1 MMRPMT
7 NHQAWFTAYP
17 PDVPHS
23 LAPYPKEPVF
33 ALLRNAAAGFPDRP
47 ALAFFGAH
55 MTYSKLLS
63 EVERFSAALAGLGVR
78 RGDRVGM
85 ILPNC
90 PEYVIAFFACQRLG
104 AVAVGNNPLYTE
116 RELRH
121 QIIDSGAKVMIVLDQ
136 IYHRFGEVRD
146 DSGVQEVIAVKLNH
160 YMPAPIKWLAP
171 LKFKRDARKHGTP
184 LPFVPAGHRVRW
196 WADVLKHAGPTPPEA
211 SIDDPATE
219 VAALVYTG
227 GTTGLSKGAMLSH
240 SNLVAN
246 ARQASA
252 WLNVVRQG
260 EDGIVA
266 ALPFF
271 HSFGTLVMDFAITKA
286 AKLILLPRFEIDM
299 ALKAMSKEK
308 PSLFPGV
315 PRMYIALNQDPRTPK
330 HDLASLKACISGA
343 APLPMAVAQRFE
355 QITGGARVV
364 EGYGLTECSPVT
376 HANPLVGERKEG
388 SIGLPLP
395 DTDVKLVDL
404 DEPDREVARG
414 ERGEMC
420 IKGPQVML
428 GYWNRPDESALVI
441 RDGWLHT
448 GDVAIMDEQGYF
460 SIVDRI
466 KDMILVSGFNVYPT
480 EVEAVLYQ
488 HPQIL
493 KCAVVGLP
501 DDTTGERVKAF
512 VVLKAGETTTPDEIV
527 AWCRAPGQGLTGY
540 RVPKEVELRDE
551 LPETLIGKVLRRV
564 LQEEE
569 RVSREAAG
577 AS

>member
-1 MMRPMT
+1 MTSHRP
-7 NHQAWFTAYP
+7 WFDSYP
-17 PDVPHS
+17 SDVPHS
-23 LAPYPKEPVF
+23 LEPFPRESVYT
-33 ALLRNAAAGFPDRP
+33 LLRNAAAGFPDKP

-55 MTYSKLLS
+55 MTYAALLA
-63 EVERFSAALAGLGVR
+63 EVERFSAVLAGLGVR

-116 RELRH
+116 RELEH
-121 QIIDSGAKVMIVLDQ
+121 QINDSGAKVMIVLDQ
-136 IYHRFGEVRD
+136 IYHRFGQIRD
-146 DSGVQEVIAVKLNH
+146 DVGVQDVIAVRLNR
-160 YMPAPIKWLAP
+160 YMRPPIKWLAP
-171 LKFKRDARKHGTP
+171 LKFKSDARKHGTP
-184 LPFVPAGHRVRW
+184 LPFIPADHRVRW
-196 WADVLKHAGPTPPEA
+196 WADVMKRAGPVPPEA
-211 SIDDPATE
+211 VVDDPASE

-240 SNLVAN
+240 SNLVSN
-246 ARQASA
+246 ALQASA

-271 HSFGTLVMDFAITKA
+271 HSFGTLVMNFSMTKA

-299 ALKAMSKEK
+299 ALKAISKEK
-308 PSLFPGV
+308 PTLFPGV
-315 PRMYIALNQDPRTPK
+315 PRMYIALNQDPRTPE

-343 APLPMAVAQRFE
+343 APLPMAVAKRFE
-355 QITGGARVV
+355 EITGGATVV
-364 EGYGLTECSPVT
+364 EGYGLSECSPVT

-388 SIGLPLP
+388 FIGLPLP

-404 DEPDREVARG
+404 DEPDREVPRG

-428 GYWNRPDESALVI
+428 GYWNRPDESGLVI
-441 RDGWLHT
+441 RNGWLHT

-460 SIVDRI
+460 KIVDRI

-480 EVEAVLYQ
+480 EVEAVLFH
-488 HPQIL
+488 HPKIL
-493 KCAVVGLP
+493 KCAVVGVP

-512 VVLKAGETTTPDEIV
+512 IVLKPGETATAEEITQ
-527 AWCRAPGQGLTGY
+527 WCRDPDQGLTGY
-540 RVPKEVELRDE
+540 RVPKEIEFRDE

-564 LQEEE
+564 LQDEE
-569 RVSREAAG
+569 RKKREAAG

>member
-1 MMRPMT
+1 
-7 NHQAWFTAYP
+7 
-17 PDVPHS
+17 
-23 LAPYPKEPVF
+23 
-33 ALLRNAAAGFPDRP
+33 
-47 ALAFFGAH
+47 
-55 MTYSKLLS
+55 
-63 EVERFSAALAGLGVR
+63 LGVR
-78 RGDRVGM
+78 KGDRVGM

-116 RELRH
+116 RELQH
-121 QIIDSGAKVMIVLDQ
+121 QITDSGAKVMIVLDQ
-136 IYHRFGEVRD
+136 IYHRFGDVRD
-146 DSGVQEVIAVKLNH
+146 ASGVQEVIAVKLNH

-171 LKFKRDARKHGTP
+171 LKFKGDARKQGTP

-196 WADVLKHAGPTPPEA
+196 WADMMKQGGPVPPEA
-211 SIDDPATE
+211 TIADPATE

-266 ALPFF
+266 GLPFF

-315 PRMYIALNQDPRTPK
+315 PRMYIALNQDPRTAK

-343 APLPMAVAQRFE
+343 APLPMAVAKRFE

-388 SIGLPLP
+388 SIGMPLP

-404 DEPDREVARG
+404 DEPDREV
-414 ERGEMC
+414 
-420 IKGPQVML
+420 
-428 GYWNRPDESALVI
+428 S
-441 RDGWLHT
+441 
-448 GDVAIMDEQGYF
+448 QG
-460 SIVDRI
+460 
-466 KDMILVSGFNVYPT
+466 
-480 EVEAVLYQ
+480 
-488 HPQIL
+488 
-493 KCAVVGLP
+493 
-501 DDTTGERVKAF
+501 
-512 VVLKAGETTTPDEIV
+512 
-527 AWCRAPGQGLTGY
+527 
-540 RVPKEVELRDE
+540 
-551 LPETLIGKVLRRV
+551 
-564 LQEEE
+564 
-569 RVSREAAG
+569 
-577 AS
+577 